1 MVISCVLSIKR
12 FVSKPRMSFGAH
24 LLANRIGR
32 RSANA
37 KVGDGDKRAIAQLRG
52 WRYQDQRN
60 VRRLEE
66 AIQEGSISYV
76 RMMSADP
83 SDVASW
89 ERLANDEVRAI
100 QHIEIIARR
109 MTEMRASVD
118 RHTGEV
124 ATCSTA

>member
-1 MVISCVLSIKR
+1 
-12 FVSKPRMSFGAH
+12 
-24 LLANRIGR
+24 
-32 RSANA
+32 
-37 KVGDGDKRAIAQLRG
+37 
-52 WRYQDQRN
+52 